1 MRGSLSVWFGPH
13 LKGNVNIEQP
23 NKKSFGTKIE
33 MLSQMFLSQ
42 ERFFVNELISE
53 TA

>member
-1 MRGSLSVWFGPH
+1 MHAGQFWFGPH
-13 LKGNVNIEQP
+13 LKGNVNNLTKNAGFE
-23 NKKSFGTKIE
+23 TKIE
-33 MLSQMFLSQ
+33 MLSQMFLAQ